1 MKSFLF
7 LCFLS
12 SSLNTEF
19 REVSGS
25 FTQRQSRKLQS
36 SSVIS
41 GVQFGR
47 LEITGINNYVRVDFS
62 KPFSDPVV
70 VPMVITHNSENSTSC
85 RIKDLDSSGFYI
97 ALETYLSAGHINSQ
111 QTEQVSYIAVDANQ
125 ELPYNIQAGNLDL
138 TGEENFSEVQFSGNY
153 SEAPCLL
160 AFVQT
165 KNNQGFAMALA
176 RFVSSG
182 SFQIALDSLGLG
194 DPIGS
199 ETVGWIAVPPG
210 AYFLGVPAEFGTT
223 PVAVN
228 HEPYDLN
235 TKYLYPGVPI
245 PIASR
250 NSFNGGD
257 GAFARGFS
265 VEEFDL
271 IRFRLQ
277 EDEIYDP
284 HTFEI
289 LSWAAFFESE
299 CYFIQGVC
307 QDFCPSGFTLEL
319 GSCKKFQDLV
329 LHLEFNEV
337 NDVLVDKA
345 QGVKVYTGEDNSF
358 YPDYGKHDPIAAY
371 KRGYYFTGSSYMKFP
386 EYPELDL
393 SISPEFTLTAWIRPD
408 TTSSNQTILNKQSKD
423 KNLLEFFL
431 HNADL
436 GVSGTLL
443 GDMNFFYSNEQVQN
457 RVWSLVFVRTYLDED
472 SHHYQFEIGKN
483 LNLVNLAST
492 EQKTWFY
499 DELQNYSLIIGTQLS
514 LSNYFKGFLYE
525 LRIYNENTPLDQ
537 VVSQSCEESC
547 SFCPSSEC
555 IVSCDIDERWTGKS
569 YNDCGKCGPDCLDVG
584 CVRLDKRCNLCSDPL
599 CKVCVDYVT
608 CTECLEN
615 SSLEEGVCMCNQ
627 GYFDDS
633 GVCTECLDLCLTC
646 SGNSTCDTCVENS
659 SLEEGVCM
667 CNQGYLDDSGVCTEC
682 LDLCE
687 TFYAPAYISSSMIFF
702 SIVCLPLANK
712 CDKRL
717 DRRVTINET
726 KRTSSMVASE
736 EQSKFPIRIL
746 EGHLT
751 LGLFYFRKDYSRVSR
766 VYTMLVVHLLQAF
779 FTGVIIY
786 ASQDTQSDSDSKE
799 IWFGVA
805 GFSASLGPSL
815 GLMKC
820 MASENP
826 NMFFG
831 GICLSVVVVLGSFSG
846 VLGMAANFCR
856 SWSLVW
862 VVSMGLGALLQVS
875 VSETLYMGIRYF
887 LLKVKTSE

>member
-12 SSLNTEF
+12 FSLSTEF
-19 REVSGS
+19 WEVAVSS
-25 FTQRQSRKLQS
+25 TQRQSRKLQS

-97 ALETYLSAGHINSQ
+97 ALETYLSAGHISSQ
-111 QTEQVSYIAVDANQ
+111 QTEEVSYIAMDANQ

-153 SEAPCLL
+153 SEVPCLL
-160 AFVQT
+160 TFVQT
-165 KNNQGFAMALA
+165 KNNEGFAMALA

-265 VEEFDL
+265 IEEFDL

-319 GSCKKFQDLV
+319 GSCKKSQDLV

-358 YPDYGKHDPIAAY
+358 YPDYGKYDPIAAY

-423 KNLLEFFL
+423 KNLLELFL

-443 GDMNFFYSNEQVQN
+443 GGMNFFYSSNEQVQN

-483 LNLVNLAST
+483 LNLVNLVST

-514 LSNYFKGFLYE
+514 PSNYFKGFLYE

-615 SSLEEGVCMCNQ
+615 SSLEEGVCVCNQ
-627 GYFDDS
+627 GYF
-633 GVCTECLDLCLTC
+633 
-646 SGNSTCDTCVENS
+646 N
-659 SLEEGVCM
+659 
-667 CNQGYLDDSGVCTEC
+667 DSGVCTEC

-687 TFYAPAYISSSMIFF
+687 TFYAPAYISSSMMFL
-702 SIVCLPLANK
+702 SIVCLPLAKK

-717 DRRVTINET
+717 DRKVTINET

-736 EQSKFPIRIL
+736 EQSKFPVRLL

-751 LGLFYFRKDYSRVSR
+751 LGFFYFRKDYSRVSR
-766 VYTMLVVHLLQAF
+766 VYTMLVVHLLQIF

-887 LLKVKTSE
+887 LLKLKTSE